1 MDDPLRH
8 WEGQARRVRRRRD
21 YTIPRSLT
29 PQTRREQSDQYSI
42 PPRSPPE
49 GFRRSTRKP
58 TTRERIEKLALP
70 LAQGGGA
77 RSPEILAL

>member
-21 YTIPRSLT
+21 YIY
-29 PQTRREQSDQYSI
+29 PQFPHPSNQAWAEWPVLN
-42 PPRSPPE
+42 PPKVSTKRFPALPKKPP
-49 GFRRSTRKP
+49 
-58 TTRERIEKLALP
+58 TRERIEKLALP
-70 LAQGGGA
+70 LAQEGGA